1 MVRQGV
7 WRQEIAVLSQSFR
20 NWAAEMRETMEKA
33 AVRLRKGSG
42 RSVKSGGAWVYDNE
56 IDFISGSYEN
66 GGLVTV

>member
-1 MVRQGV
+1 
-7 WRQEIAVLSQSFR
+7 
-20 NWAAEMRETMEKA
+20 MERA

-66 GGLVTV
+66 GGLVTVEDFDGFFLGTGFINDNSAIRVRM